1 MNHVNSSA
9 STLNPTV
16 SVYVTSESPDSGWGQ
31 PPASHYTFT
40 YQGTRLIGELIAGV
54 YLPSSPQ
61 DTPIDSRLA
70 SEFAAWE
77 TASDEALSN
86 FESKLS

>member
-1 MNHVNSSA
+1 MNPVNSSA

-77 TASDEALSN
+77 AASDEALSD